1 MLLIAATHA
10 WIALLLLLLVLKL
23 LTTTNATPN
32 FALPCSKLAKTAIIH
47 ISNVDKLQ
55 MKPLDVAMHAILAK
69 TNPLKITNALQ
80 TCATRFT
87 THALKFIPR
96 IQLNAVKEQMQ
107 PLTAVTIALIV
118 LQA

>member
-10 WIALLLLLLVLKL
+10 WIVLLLMLRLLVPKIK
-23 LTTTNATPN
+23 TNATQS

-47 ISNVDKLQ
+47 ISNVGKLQ
-55 MKPLDVAMHAILAK
+55 MRPLDVAMHAILVK
-69 TNPLKITNALQ
+69 TNPLKTTNALQ

-87 THALKFIPR
+87 THALTFIPR
-96 IQLNAVKEQMQ
+96 IQVNAVKEQMQ
-107 PLTAVTIALIV
+107 QLTAVTIALIV